1 MGWSTPVQPSF
12 GSFQTSSKSRYIDD
26 HRCIFYAFRNT
37 WLPSD
42 FQGKLGS
49 KLRFPRLKGWPWPE
63 TWTKSLDSGG
73 IFGDFC
79 GLTLQGSSP
88 FFVKFRK
95 GSQLHQFFF
104 GGCRCTSF
112 HLFPH
117 LFLGYVIHNMYTS
130 IYALILF
137 LGNLRQRKVHPSG
150 VARLTQ
156 GPSVWAAPHVC
167 WYVPVLLNRDRL
179 YLTTFFGWF
188 PIFCWLNLY
197 IHS

>member
-1 MGWSTPVQPSF
+1 MIFKGNLGQNLASLV
-12 GSFQTSSKSRYIDD
+12 SRDD
-26 HRCIFYAFRNT
+26 HDQKHGPNPWIREEFLVIFVAPLCRAVP
-37 WLPSD
+37 L
-42 FQGKLGS
+42 
-49 KLRFPRLKGWPWPE
+49 
-63 TWTKSLDSGG
+63 
-73 IFGDFC
+73 
-79 GLTLQGSSP
+79 SSSSSER
-88 FFVKFRK
+88 VH
-95 GSQLHQFFF
+95 SYIHQFFF

-137 LGNLRQRKVHPSG
+137 LGNLRQRKVHLSG